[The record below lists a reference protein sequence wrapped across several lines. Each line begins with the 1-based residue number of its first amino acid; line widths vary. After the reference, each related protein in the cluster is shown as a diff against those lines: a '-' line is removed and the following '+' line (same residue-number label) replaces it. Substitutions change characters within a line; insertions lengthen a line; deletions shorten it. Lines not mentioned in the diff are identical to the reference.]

1 MTLKLLGGDL
11 VEIKDQLDPDSSQ
24 INHLYVDYL
33 PKIGF
38 FVLKNHYFEASDYS
52 LVNDKSGKI
61 TTVRGFPKTSPSGKY
76 LLTFGPDLASVSDFS
91 GIQIFGFPNGRF
103 AKMFENEWQG
113 YDAHTPIWI
122 DEKSVDV
129 TLLPDEFEEDVK
141 PKIAKLRYN
150 NGEWSELKEN

>member
-1 MTLKLLGGDL
+1 M
-11 VEIKDQLDPDSSQ
+11 
-24 INHLYVDYL
+24 DYL

-103 AKMFENEWQG
+103 VKMFENEWQG